1 MKTGR
6 REKPKR
12 KMPPWLI
19 GLVLALIISVIALL
33 VLDALG
39 YGDDPSVGALG
50 IVAIAVRRY
59 SVAAAPADR
68 RLFAPRCD
76 PRSTASVSVT
86 EGC

>member
-12 KMPPWLI
+12 KVPPWLI

-39 YGDDPSVGALG
+39 YGDDPSVGAT
-50 IVAIAVRRY
+50 
-59 SVAAAPADR
+59 AAGNQSGGGMGLPLQSMPSAG
-68 RLFAPRCD
+68 L
-76 PRSTASVSVT
+76 
-86 EGC
+86 